1 MHHMLH
7 IKNGIVIDPKNNI
20 NAEKMDIFVKEG
32 KIVEESEVDVKE
44 AKVIDASNKLV
55 VAGGFDMHAHIAGS
69 KINTGREMRP
79 EEMRTVRLIAG
90 KFRASTGRVLLTA
103 PAIGYEYTKM
113 GYTTAF
119 EAAQPPVGALHTHEE
134 LDAIPMID
142 KAALP
147 VFGNWHFVLKY
158 VAEKEWEKLRAFLAW
173 ALERTKGFGVKVV
186 NPGGVE
192 AWMYGGNCKSLDDE
206 VPGFNITPKEI
217 ITGLIQETENLG
229 LCHSVHLHCNN
240 LGTPGNYQ
248 TTIETM
254 KLASKFSNDKRQ
266 VLHVTHV
273 QFNAYAGSSWRDV
286 ASGAAEIAKY
296 VNSVDNVTIDMGQ
309 PIFGSATAMTGDAP
323 FQFTLHKLT
332 GSRWSNKDSEI
343 EGGAGIVPIAYLPK
357 NPVHALQWAI
367 GLELGLLIDSDK
379 VVLSTDYP
387 NGGPFM
393 EYPYVMAMLMSK
405 KMREKELERVSPYVQ
420 KATGLAAIDREKTL
434 YEIIQMTRSL
444 PARIMGMDDTKGH
457 LGIGADAD
465 IAIYNLDP
473 LSIDTANDF
482 ETVYKSFKTSAYT
495 IKGGEIIAK
504 DGELVKEV
512 WGRTFWVDATSK
524 VSIESIESDLDEMFE
539 KYYSLQRQNYGVE
552 ETWLRKPEKL
562 VMG

>member
-7 IKNGIVIDPKNNI
+7 IKNGIVVDPKNGI
-20 NAEKMDIFVKEG
+20 DGEKMDIFVKEG

-79 EEMRTVRLIAG
+79 EEMRMVRNIAG
-90 KFRASTGRVLLTA
+90 KFRASVGRVLLTS
-103 PAIGYEYTKM
+103 PAIGYEYVKM
-113 GYTTAF
+113 GYTTSF

-147 VFGNWHFVLKY
+147 VFGNWHFVFKY
-158 VAEKEWEKLRAFLAW
+158 VAEKEWEKLRAFIAW

-192 AWMYGGNCKSLDDE
+192 AWMYGSNCKSLDDE
-206 VPGFNITPKEI
+206 VPGFNVTPKEI
-217 ITGLIQETENLG
+217 ITALIQETENLN
-229 LCHSVHLHCNN
+229 LCHSVHIHCNN

-254 KLASKFSNDKRQ
+254 KLASKFKNDKRQ

-286 ASGAAEIAKY
+286 SSGAAEIAKY
-296 VNSVDNVTIDMGQ
+296 VNSVDNITIDMGQ
-309 PIFGSATAMTGDAP
+309 PIFGHATAMTGDAP

-332 GSRWSNKDSEI
+332 GARWCNKDSEI
-343 EGGAGIVPIAYLPK
+343 EGGAGIVPLMYLPK

-367 GLELGLLIDSDK
+367 GLELGLLVDSNK

-387 NGGPFM
+387 NGGPFT
-393 EYPYVMAMLMSK
+393 EYPYVMAMLMSNE
-405 KMREKELERVSPYVQ
+405 MRGRELEKVSPYVQ
-420 KATGLAAIDREKTL
+420 KATGLAAIDKEKTL
-434 YEIIQMTRSL
+434 YEVITMTRSL
-444 PARIMGMDDTKGH
+444 PARVMGMENKGH
-457 LGIGADAD
+457 LGVGADAD
-465 IAIYNLDP
+465 IAIYNLNP
-473 LSIDTANDF
+473 AETDF
-482 ETVYKSFKTSAYT
+482 SSEYEKVYRAFKTSAYT
-495 IKGGEIIAK
+495 IKGGEVVTK

-512 WGRTFWVDATSK
+512 WGKTYWVDVRDK
-524 VSIESIESDLDEMFE
+524 VSMEAIESDLDEMFD
-539 KYYSLQRQNYGVE
+539 KYYSLQRINYGVE
-552 ETWLRKPEKL
+552 ESWLKKPERL

>member
-1 MHHMLH
+1 MSDIMLH
-7 IKNGIVIDPKNNI
+7 IKNGIVIDPKNGV
-20 NAEKMDIFVKEG
+20 NAEKMDIFVKNG
-32 KIVEESEVDVKE
+32 KIVEESEVSGEVKT
-44 AKVIDASNKLV
+44 IDASNKLV

-69 KINTGREMRP
+69 KINVGREMRP

-90 KFRASTGRVLLTA
+90 KFRASIGRVLLTS
-103 PAIGYEYTKM
+103 PAIGYEYAKM

-158 VAEKEWEKLRAFLAW
+158 VAEKDFEKLRAFIAW

-206 VPGFNITPKEI
+206 VPGFGVTPREI
-217 ITGLIQETENLG
+217 ITALIQETENLN

-240 LGTPGNYQ
+240 LGTPGNYE
-248 TTIETM
+248 TTIESM
-254 KLASKFSNDKRQ
+254 KLASKFSNEKRQ

-273 QFNAYAGSSWRDV
+273 QFNSYAGSSWRDV
-286 ASGAAEIAKY
+286 ASGAAEVAKY
-296 VNSVDNVTIDMGQ
+296 VNSVDNITIDMGQ
-309 PIFGSATAMTGDAP
+309 PIFGHATAMTGDAP

-332 GSRWSNKDSEI
+332 GARWSNKDSEI

-367 GLELGLLIDSDK
+367 GLELGLLVDSDK

-387 NGGPFM
+387 NGGPFT

-420 KATGLAAIDREKTL
+420 KATNLPSIDVEKTL
-434 YEIIQMTRSL
+434 YEVIHMTRSL
-444 PARIMGMDDTKGH
+444 PARVMGMDSKGH
-457 LGIGADAD
+457 LGVGADAD
-465 IAIYNLDP
+465 IAIYDLNPLEVDP
-473 LSIDTANDF
+473 SNDF
-482 ETVYKSFKTSAYT
+482 ETVYKAFKTAVYT

-504 DGELVKEV
+504 EGELVKEV
-512 WGRTFWVDATSK
+512 WGRTFWVDARNK
-524 VSIESIESDLDEMFE
+524 AAMDAIESDLDDMFE
-539 KYYSLQRQNYGVE
+539 KYYSLQRVNYGVE
-552 ETWLRKPEKL
+552 EAWIKKPERL